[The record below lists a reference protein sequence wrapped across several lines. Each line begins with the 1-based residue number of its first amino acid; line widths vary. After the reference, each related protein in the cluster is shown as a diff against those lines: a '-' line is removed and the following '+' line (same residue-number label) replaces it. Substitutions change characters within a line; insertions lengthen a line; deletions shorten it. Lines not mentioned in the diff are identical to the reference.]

1 MKVVIIG
8 GVAGGASAATRIRRL
23 DEEAEIIIYEKS
35 GYVSYANCGLPY
47 YIGDVITDESQLSV
61 QDAAGLLRR
70 FNIIA
75 KVKHEVINIDPE
87 RKVVKV
93 KNLTNNKEFE
103 QAYDKLVISTGAKP
117 IKPSIPGVDLPEVFA
132 LRNVEDTF
140 AIKEYVNK
148 HNVNSVAII
157 GGGFI
162 GIELAENLANIG
174 KSITIYEMGAQLLSL
189 LDRDMASF
197 VHATLRDHNVQV
209 KLQTEVSEIIKDNNK
224 LLVKTECEQLPFEMV
239 VLAIGVMPDTA
250 LVNNLGINKG
260 IKGSIIVNDKME
272 TEIKDIYAVG
282 DAIQINHYIT
292 GQPTLIPLAGPANKQ
307 GRIAADNIC
316 GLDSHYKG
324 SQGTSIIK
332 LFDKVITAT
341 GLNETTAKRLGYH
354 AEGVVLS
361 PKSKAGYYPGSKAMT
376 MKIVFDK
383 NTHDILGAQI
393 FGMDGVDKRID
404 VIATAI
410 RAKLKA
416 TDLPDL
422 ELAYAP
428 PFSLPK
434 DPVNLAG
441 FVIENVLTGKVNQ
454 VNYQQLI
461 TMPKD
466 GSITFLDVRSEFE
479 YARGYAEGFIN
490 LPVDNLRR
498 RINELPKDKKVIVM
512 CQSGLRSYLATRIL
526 KQNGF
531 DAYNFVGGYTFYNVI
546 NNDKLI
552 AEQSYPC
559 DKEKN

>member
-1 MKVVIIG
+1 MRVVIIG

-47 YIGDVITDESQLSV
+47 YIGDVITDEAKLSV

-70 FNIIA
+70 YNIWA
-75 KVKHEVINIDPE
+75 KVKHEVIKIYPD

-103 QAYDKLVISTGAKP
+103 QTYDKLVIATGAKP
-117 IKPSIPGVDLPEVFA
+117 IKPNIPGVDLPEVFT

-140 AIKEYVNK
+140 AIKQYVNT
-148 HNVNSVAII
+148 HNVNNIAII

-174 KSITIYEMGAQLLSL
+174 KNITIYEMSAQLLSL
-189 LDRDMASF
+189 LDRDMAAL
-197 VHATLRDHNVQV
+197 VHATLREHNVTI
-209 KLQTEVSEIIKDNNK
+209 KLKTEVSAIEKSANQLI
-224 LLVKTECEQLPFEMV
+224 VKTECEVLPFDMV
-239 VLAIGVMPDTA
+239 VLAIGVIPDTT

-260 IKGSIIVNDKME
+260 IKGSIVVNDKME

-282 DAIQINHYIT
+282 DAVQVKHYIT
-292 GQPTLIPLAGPANKQ
+292 GKPTLIPLAGPANKQ

-316 GLDSHYKG
+316 GLDAHYNG

-332 LFDKVITAT
+332 IFDKVITAT
-341 GLNETTAKRLGYH
+341 GLNETMAKRGGYN
-354 AEGVVLS
+354 AESIVLS
-361 PKSKAGYYPGSKAMT
+361 PISKAGYYPGSKAMT
-376 MKIVFDK
+376 MKITFDK
-383 NTHDILGAQI
+383 KSHHILGAQI

-441 FVIENVLTGKVNQ
+441 FIIENVLTGKVNQ
-454 VNYQQLI
+454 VNYQELM
-461 TMPKD
+461 TLPKD
-466 GSITFLDVRSEFE
+466 GSVTFLDVRSEFE
-479 YARGYAEGFIN
+479 FARGSAEAFIN
-490 LPVDNLRR
+490 LPLDNLRR
-498 RINELPKDKKVIVM
+498 KINELPKDKKVIVM

-526 KQNGF
+526 KQHGF
-531 DAYNFVGGYTFYNVI
+531 DAYNFVGGYAFYRAI
-546 NNDKLI
+546 TADKLA
-552 AEQSYPC
+552 AELS
-559 DKEKN
+559 

>member
-1 MKVVIIG
+1 MRVVIIG

-47 YIGDVITDESQLSV
+47 YIGDVITDEAKLSV

-70 FNIIA
+70 YNIWA
-75 KVKHEVINIDPE
+75 KVKHEVIKIYPD

-103 QAYDKLVISTGAKP
+103 QTYDKLVIATGAKP
-117 IKPSIPGVDLPEVFA
+117 IKPNIPGVDLPEVFT
-132 LRNVEDTF
+132 LRNVEDTL
-140 AIKEYVNK
+140 AIKQYVNT
-148 HNVNSVAII
+148 HNVNNIAII

-174 KSITIYEMGAQLLSL
+174 KNITIYEMSAQLLSL
-189 LDRDMASF
+189 LDRDMAAF
-197 VHATLRDHNVQV
+197 VHATLREHNVTI
-209 KLQTEVSEIIKDNNK
+209 KLKTEVSAIEKSANQLI
-224 LLVKTECEQLPFEMV
+224 VKTECEVLPFDMV
-239 VLAIGVMPDTA
+239 VLAIGVIPDTT

-260 IKGSIIVNDKME
+260 IKGSIVVNDKME

-282 DAIQINHYIT
+282 DAVQVKHYIT
-292 GQPTLIPLAGPANKQ
+292 GKPTLIPLAGPANKQ

-316 GLDSHYKG
+316 GLDAHYNG

-332 LFDKVITAT
+332 IFDKVITAT
-341 GLNETTAKRLGYH
+341 GLNETMAKRGGYN
-354 AEGVVLS
+354 AESIVLS
-361 PKSKAGYYPGSKAMT
+361 PISKAGYYPGSKAMT
-376 MKIVFDK
+376 MKITFDK
-383 NTHDILGAQI
+383 KSHHILGAQI

-434 DPVNLAG
+434 DPVNIAG
-441 FVIENVLTGKVNQ
+441 FIIENVLTGKVNQ
-454 VNYQQLI
+454 VNYQELM
-461 TMPKD
+461 TLPKD
-466 GSITFLDVRSEFE
+466 GSVTFLDVRSEFE
-479 YARGYAEGFIN
+479 FARGSAEAFIN
-490 LPVDNLRR
+490 LPLDNLRR
-498 RINELPKDKKVIVM
+498 KINELPKDKKVIVM

-526 KQNGF
+526 KQHGF
-531 DAYNFVGGYTFYNVI
+531 DAYNFVGGYAFYRAI
-546 NNDKLI
+546 TADKLA
-552 AEQSYPC
+552 AELS
-559 DKEKN
+559 

>member
-1 MKVVIIG
+1 MRVVIIG

-47 YIGDVITDESQLSV
+47 YIGDVITDEAKLSV

-70 FNIIA
+70 YNIWA
-75 KVKHEVINIDPE
+75 KVKHEVINIYPD

-103 QAYDKLVISTGAKP
+103 QTYDKLVIATGAKP
-117 IKPSIPGVDLPEVFA
+117 IKPNIPGVDLPEVFT
-132 LRNVEDTF
+132 LRNVEDTL
-140 AIKEYVNK
+140 AIKQYINT
-148 HNVNSVAII
+148 HNVNNIAII

-174 KSITIYEMGAQLLSL
+174 KNITIYEMSAQLLSL
-189 LDRDMASF
+189 LDRDMAAF
-197 VHATLRDHNVQV
+197 VHATLREHNVTI
-209 KLQTEVSEIIKDNNK
+209 KLKTEVSAIEKSANQLI
-224 LLVKTECEQLPFEMV
+224 VKTESEVLPFDMV
-239 VLAIGVMPDTA
+239 VLAIGVIPDTT

-260 IKGSIIVNDKME
+260 IKGSIVVNDKME

-282 DAIQINHYIT
+282 DAVQVKHYIT
-292 GQPTLIPLAGPANKQ
+292 GKPTLIPLAGPANKQ

-316 GLDSHYKG
+316 GLDAHYNG

-332 LFDKVITAT
+332 IFDKVITAT
-341 GLNETTAKRLGYH
+341 GLNETMAKRGGYN
-354 AEGVVLS
+354 AESIVLS
-361 PKSKAGYYPGSKAMT
+361 PISKAGYYPGSKAMT
-376 MKIVFDK
+376 MKITFDK
-383 NTHDILGAQI
+383 KSHHILGAQI

-434 DPVNLAG
+434 DPVNIAG
-441 FVIENVLTGKVNQ
+441 FIIENVLTGKVNQ
-454 VNYQQLI
+454 VNYQELM
-461 TMPKD
+461 TLPKD
-466 GSITFLDVRSEFE
+466 GSVTFLDVRSEFE
-479 YARGYAEGFIN
+479 FARGSAEAFIN
-490 LPVDNLRR
+490 LPLDNLRR
-498 RINELPKDKKVIVM
+498 KINELPKDKKVIVM

-526 KQNGF
+526 KQHGF
-531 DAYNFVGGYTFYNVI
+531 DAYNFVGGYAFYRAI
-546 NNDKLI
+546 TADKLA
-552 AEQSYPC
+552 AELS
-559 DKEKN
+559 

>member
-1 MKVVIIG
+1 MRVVIIG

-47 YIGDVITDESQLSV
+47 YIGDVITDEAKLSV

-70 FNIIA
+70 YNIWA
-75 KVKHEVINIDPE
+75 KVKHEVIKIDPD

-103 QAYDKLVISTGAKP
+103 QTYDKLVIATGAKP
-117 IKPSIPGVDLPEVFA
+117 IKPNIPGVDLPEVFT

-140 AIKEYVNK
+140 AIKQYVNT
-148 HNVNSVAII
+148 HNVNNIAII

-174 KSITIYEMGAQLLSL
+174 KNITIYEMSAQLLSL
-189 LDRDMASF
+189 LDRDMAAF
-197 VHATLRDHNVQV
+197 VHATLREHNVTI
-209 KLQTEVSEIIKDNNK
+209 KLKTEVSAIEKSANQLI
-224 LLVKTECEQLPFEMV
+224 VKTECEVLPFDMV
-239 VLAIGVMPDTA
+239 VLAIGVIPDTT

-260 IKGSIIVNDKME
+260 IKGSIVVNDKME

-282 DAIQINHYIT
+282 DAVQVKHYIT
-292 GQPTLIPLAGPANKQ
+292 GKPTLIPLAGPANKQ

-316 GLDSHYKG
+316 GLDAHYNG

-332 LFDKVITAT
+332 IFDKVITAT
-341 GLNETTAKRLGYH
+341 GLNETMAKRGGYN
-354 AEGVVLS
+354 AESIVLS
-361 PKSKAGYYPGSKAMT
+361 PISKAGYYPGSKAMT
-376 MKIVFDK
+376 MKITFDK
-383 NTHDILGAQI
+383 KSHHILGAQI

-434 DPVNLAG
+434 DPVNIAG
-441 FVIENVLTGKVNQ
+441 FIIENVLTGKVNQ
-454 VNYQQLI
+454 VNYQELM
-461 TMPKD
+461 TLPKD
-466 GSITFLDVRSEFE
+466 GSVTFLDVRSEFE
-479 YARGYAEGFIN
+479 FARGSAEAFIN
-490 LPVDNLRR
+490 LPLDNLRR
-498 RINELPKDKKVIVM
+498 KINELPKDKKVIVM

-526 KQNGF
+526 KQHGF
-531 DAYNFVGGYTFYNVI
+531 DAYNFVGGYAFYRAI
-546 NNDKLI
+546 TADKLA
-552 AEQSYPC
+552 AELS
-559 DKEKN
+559 

>member
-1 MKVVIIG
+1 MRVVIIG

-47 YIGDVITDESQLSV
+47 YIGDVITDEAKLSV

-70 FNIIA
+70 YNIWA
-75 KVKHEVINIDPE
+75 KVKHEVIKIDPD

-103 QAYDKLVISTGAKP
+103 QTYDKLVIATGAKP
-117 IKPSIPGVDLPEVFA
+117 IKPNIPGVDLPEVFT
-132 LRNVEDTF
+132 LRNVEDTL
-140 AIKEYVNK
+140 AIKQYVNT
-148 HNVNSVAII
+148 HNVNNIAII

-174 KSITIYEMGAQLLSL
+174 KNITIYEMSAQLLSL
-189 LDRDMASF
+189 LDRDMAAF
-197 VHATLRDHNVQV
+197 VHATLREHNVTI
-209 KLQTEVSEIIKDNNK
+209 KLKTEVSAIEKSANQLI
-224 LLVKTECEQLPFEMV
+224 VKTESEVLPFDMV
-239 VLAIGVMPDTA
+239 VLAIGVIPDTT

-260 IKGSIIVNDKME
+260 IKGSIVVNDKME

-282 DAIQINHYIT
+282 DAVQVKHYIT
-292 GQPTLIPLAGPANKQ
+292 GKPTLIPLAGPANKQ

-316 GLDSHYKG
+316 GLDAHYNG

-332 LFDKVITAT
+332 IFDKVITAT
-341 GLNETTAKRLGYH
+341 GLNETMAKRGGYN
-354 AEGVVLS
+354 AESIVLS
-361 PKSKAGYYPGSKAMT
+361 PISKAGYYPGSKAMT
-376 MKIVFDK
+376 MKITFDK
-383 NTHDILGAQI
+383 KSHHILGAQI

-434 DPVNLAG
+434 DPVNIAG
-441 FVIENVLTGKVNQ
+441 FIIENVLTGKVNQ
-454 VNYQQLI
+454 VNYQELM
-461 TMPKD
+461 TLPKD
-466 GSITFLDVRSEFE
+466 GSVTFLDVRSEFE
-479 YARGYAEGFIN
+479 FARGSAEAFIN
-490 LPVDNLRR
+490 LPLDNLRR
-498 RINELPKDKKVIVM
+498 KINELPKDKKVIVM

-526 KQNGF
+526 KQHGF
-531 DAYNFVGGYTFYNVI
+531 DAYNFVGGYAFYRAI
-546 NNDKLI
+546 TADKLA
-552 AEQSYPC
+552 AELS
-559 DKEKN
+559 

>member
-1 MKVVIIG
+1 MRVVIIG

-47 YIGDVITDESQLSV
+47 YIGDVITDEAKLSV

-70 FNIIA
+70 YNIWA
-75 KVKHEVINIDPE
+75 KVKHEVIKIYPD

-103 QAYDKLVISTGAKP
+103 QTYDKLVIATGAKP
-117 IKPSIPGVDLPEVFA
+117 IKPNIPGVDLPEVFT

-140 AIKEYVNK
+140 AIKQYVNT
-148 HNVNSVAII
+148 HNVNNIAII

-174 KSITIYEMGAQLLSL
+174 KNITIYEMSAQLLSL
-189 LDRDMASF
+189 LDRDMAAF
-197 VHATLRDHNVQV
+197 VHATLREHNVTI
-209 KLQTEVSEIIKDNNK
+209 KLKTEVSAIEKSANQLI
-224 LLVKTECEQLPFEMV
+224 VKTECEVLPFDMV
-239 VLAIGVMPDTA
+239 VLAIGVIPDTT

-260 IKGSIIVNDKME
+260 IKGSIVVNDKME

-282 DAIQINHYIT
+282 DAVQVKHYIT
-292 GQPTLIPLAGPANKQ
+292 GKPTLIPLAGPANKQ

-316 GLDSHYKG
+316 GLDAHYNG

-332 LFDKVITAT
+332 IFDKVITAT
-341 GLNETTAKRLGYH
+341 GLNETMAKRGGYN
-354 AEGVVLS
+354 AESIVLS
-361 PKSKAGYYPGSKAMT
+361 PISKAGYYPGSKAMT
-376 MKIVFDK
+376 MKITFDK
-383 NTHDILGAQI
+383 KSHHILGAQI

-441 FVIENVLTGKVNQ
+441 FIIENVLTGKVNQ
-454 VNYQQLI
+454 VNYQELM
-461 TMPKD
+461 TLPKD
-466 GSITFLDVRSEFE
+466 GSVTFLDVRSEFE
-479 YARGYAEGFIN
+479 FARGSAEAFIN
-490 LPVDNLRR
+490 LPLDNLRR
-498 RINELPKDKKVIVM
+498 KINELPKDKKVIVM

-526 KQNGF
+526 KQHGF
-531 DAYNFVGGYTFYNVI
+531 DAYNFVGGYAFYRAI
-546 NNDKLI
+546 TADKLA
-552 AEQSYPC
+552 AELS
-559 DKEKN
+559 

>member
-1 MKVVIIG
+1 MRVVIIG

-47 YIGDVITDESQLSV
+47 YIGDVITDEAKLSV

-70 FNIIA
+70 YNIWA
-75 KVKHEVINIDPE
+75 KVKHEVIKIYPD

-103 QAYDKLVISTGAKP
+103 QTYDKLVIATGAKP
-117 IKPSIPGVDLPEVFA
+117 IKPNIPGVDLPEVFT
-132 LRNVEDTF
+132 LRNVEDTL
-140 AIKEYVNK
+140 AIKQYVNT
-148 HNVNSVAII
+148 HNVNNIAII

-174 KSITIYEMGAQLLSL
+174 KNITIYEMSAQLLSL
-189 LDRDMASF
+189 LDRDMAAF
-197 VHATLRDHNVQV
+197 VHATLREHNVTI
-209 KLQTEVSEIIKDNNK
+209 KLKTEVSAIEKSANQLI
-224 LLVKTECEQLPFEMV
+224 VKTESEVLPFDMV
-239 VLAIGVMPDTA
+239 VLAIGVIPDTT

-260 IKGSIIVNDKME
+260 IKGSIVVNDKME

-282 DAIQINHYIT
+282 DAVQVKHYIT
-292 GQPTLIPLAGPANKQ
+292 GKPTLIPLAGPANKQ

-316 GLDSHYKG
+316 GLDAHYNG

-332 LFDKVITAT
+332 IFDKVITAT
-341 GLNETTAKRLGYH
+341 GLNETMAKRGGYN
-354 AEGVVLS
+354 AESIVLS
-361 PKSKAGYYPGSKAMT
+361 PISKAGYYPGSKAMT
-376 MKIVFDK
+376 MKITFDK
-383 NTHDILGAQI
+383 KSHHILGAQI

-434 DPVNLAG
+434 DPVNIAG
-441 FVIENVLTGKVNQ
+441 FIIENVLTGKVNQ
-454 VNYQQLI
+454 VNYQELM
-461 TMPKD
+461 TLPKD
-466 GSITFLDVRSEFE
+466 GSVTFLDVRSEFE
-479 YARGYAEGFIN
+479 FARGSAEAFIN
-490 LPVDNLRR
+490 LPLDNLRR
-498 RINELPKDKKVIVM
+498 KINELPKDKKVIVM

-526 KQNGF
+526 KQHGF
-531 DAYNFVGGYTFYNVI
+531 DAYNFVGGYAFYRAI
-546 NNDKLI
+546 TADKLA
-552 AEQSYPC
+552 AELS
-559 DKEKN
+559 

>member
-1 MKVVIIG
+1 MRVVIIG

-47 YIGDVITDESQLSV
+47 YIGDVITDEAKLSV

-70 FNIIA
+70 YNIWA
-75 KVKHEVINIDPE
+75 KVKHEVIKIYPD

-103 QAYDKLVISTGAKP
+103 QTYDKLVIATGAKP
-117 IKPSIPGVDLPEVFA
+117 IKPNIPGVDLPEVFT
-132 LRNVEDTF
+132 LRNVEDTL
-140 AIKEYVNK
+140 AIKQYVNT
-148 HNVNSVAII
+148 HNVNNIAII

-174 KSITIYEMGAQLLSL
+174 KNITIYEMSAQLLSL
-189 LDRDMASF
+189 LDRDMAAF
-197 VHATLRDHNVQV
+197 VHATLREHNVTI
-209 KLQTEVSEIIKDNNK
+209 KLKTEVSAIEKSANQLI
-224 LLVKTECEQLPFEMV
+224 VKTESEVSPFDMV
-239 VLAIGVMPDTA
+239 VLAIGVIPDTT

-260 IKGSIIVNDKME
+260 IKGSIVVNDKME

-282 DAIQINHYIT
+282 DAVQVKHYIT
-292 GQPTLIPLAGPANKQ
+292 GKPTLIPLAGPANKQ

-316 GLDSHYKG
+316 GLDAHYNG

-332 LFDKVITAT
+332 IFDKVITAT
-341 GLNETTAKRLGYH
+341 GLNETMAKRGGYN
-354 AEGVVLS
+354 AESIVLS
-361 PKSKAGYYPGSKAMT
+361 PISKAGYYPGSKAMT
-376 MKIVFDK
+376 MKITFDK
-383 NTHDILGAQI
+383 KSHHILGAQI

-434 DPVNLAG
+434 DPVNIAG
-441 FVIENVLTGKVNQ
+441 FIIENVLTGKVNQ
-454 VNYQQLI
+454 VNYQELM
-461 TMPKD
+461 TLPKD
-466 GSITFLDVRSEFE
+466 GSVTFLDVRSEFE
-479 YARGYAEGFIN
+479 FARGSAEAFIN
-490 LPVDNLRR
+490 LPLDNLRR
-498 RINELPKDKKVIVM
+498 KINELPKDKKVIVM

-526 KQNGF
+526 KQHGF
-531 DAYNFVGGYTFYNVI
+531 DAYNFVGGYAFYRAI
-546 NNDKLI
+546 TADKLA
-552 AEQSYPC
+552 AELS
-559 DKEKN
+559 

>member
-1 MKVVIIG
+1 MRVVIIG

-47 YIGDVITDESQLSV
+47 YIGDVITDEAKLSV

-70 FNIIA
+70 YNIWA
-75 KVKHEVINIDPE
+75 KVKHEVIKIDPD

-103 QAYDKLVISTGAKP
+103 QTYDKLVIATGAKP
-117 IKPSIPGVDLPEVFA
+117 IKPNIPGVDLPEVFT
-132 LRNVEDTF
+132 LRNVEDTL
-140 AIKEYVNK
+140 AIKQYVNT
-148 HNVNSVAII
+148 HNVNNIAII

-174 KSITIYEMGAQLLSL
+174 KNITIYEMSAQLLSL
-189 LDRDMASF
+189 LDRDMAAF
-197 VHATLRDHNVQV
+197 VHATLREHNVTI
-209 KLQTEVSEIIKDNNK
+209 KLKTEVSAIEKSANQLI
-224 LLVKTECEQLPFEMV
+224 VKTESEVLPFDMV
-239 VLAIGVMPDTA
+239 VLAIGVIPDTT

-260 IKGSIIVNDKME
+260 IKGSIVVNDKME

-282 DAIQINHYIT
+282 DAVQVKHYIT
-292 GQPTLIPLAGPANKQ
+292 GKPTLIPLAGPANKQ

-316 GLDSHYKG
+316 GLDAHYNG

-332 LFDKVITAT
+332 IFDKVITAT
-341 GLNETTAKRLGYH
+341 GLNETMAKRGGYN
-354 AEGVVLS
+354 AESIVLS
-361 PKSKAGYYPGSKAMT
+361 PISKAGYYPGSKAMT
-376 MKIVFDK
+376 MKITFDK
-383 NTHDILGAQI
+383 KSHHILGAQI

-441 FVIENVLTGKVNQ
+441 FIIENVLTGKVNQ
-454 VNYQQLI
+454 VNYQELM
-461 TMPKD
+461 TLPKD
-466 GSITFLDVRSEFE
+466 GSVTFLDVRSEFE
-479 YARGYAEGFIN
+479 FARGSAEAFIN
-490 LPVDNLRR
+490 LPLDNLRR
-498 RINELPKDKKVIVM
+498 KINELPKDKKVIVM

-526 KQNGF
+526 KQHGF
-531 DAYNFVGGYTFYNVI
+531 DAYNFVGGYAFYRAI
-546 NNDKLI
+546 TADKLA
-552 AEQSYPC
+552 AELS
-559 DKEKN
+559 

>member
-1 MKVVIIG
+1 MRVVIIG

-47 YIGDVITDESQLSV
+47 YIGDVITDEAKLSV

-70 FNIIA
+70 YNIWA
-75 KVKHEVINIDPE
+75 KVKHEVIKIYPD

-103 QAYDKLVISTGAKP
+103 QTYDKLVIATGAKP
-117 IKPSIPGVDLPEVFA
+117 IKPNIPGVDLPEVFT
-132 LRNVEDTF
+132 LRNVEDTL
-140 AIKEYVNK
+140 AIKQYVNT
-148 HNVNSVAII
+148 HNVNNIAII

-174 KSITIYEMGAQLLSL
+174 KNITIYEMSAQLLSL
-189 LDRDMASF
+189 LDRDMAAF
-197 VHATLRDHNVQV
+197 VHATLREHNVTI
-209 KLQTEVSEIIKDNNK
+209 KLKTEVSAIEKSANQLI
-224 LLVKTECEQLPFEMV
+224 VKTESEVLPFDMV
-239 VLAIGVMPDTA
+239 VLAIGVIPDTT

-260 IKGSIIVNDKME
+260 IKGSIVVNDKME

-282 DAIQINHYIT
+282 DAVQVKHYIT
-292 GQPTLIPLAGPANKQ
+292 GKPTLIPLAGPANKQ

-316 GLDSHYKG
+316 GLDAHYNG

-332 LFDKVITAT
+332 IFDKVITAT
-341 GLNETTAKRLGYH
+341 GLNETMAKRGGYN
-354 AEGVVLS
+354 AESIVLS
-361 PKSKAGYYPGSKAMT
+361 PISKAGYYPGSKAMT
-376 MKIVFDK
+376 MKITFDK
-383 NTHDILGAQI
+383 KSHHILGAQI

-441 FVIENVLTGKVNQ
+441 YIIENVLTGKVNQ
-454 VNYQQLI
+454 VNYQELM
-461 TMPKD
+461 TLPKD
-466 GSITFLDVRSEFE
+466 GSVTFLDVRSEFE
-479 YARGYAEGFIN
+479 FARGSAEAFIN
-490 LPVDNLRR
+490 LPLDNLRR
-498 RINELPKDKKVIVM
+498 KINELPKDKKVIVM

-526 KQNGF
+526 KQHGF
-531 DAYNFVGGYTFYNVI
+531 DAYNFVGGYAFYRAI
-546 NNDKLI
+546 TADKLA
-552 AEQSYPC
+552 AELS
-559 DKEKN
+559 

>member
-1 MKVVIIG
+1 MRVVIIG

-47 YIGDVITDESQLSV
+47 YIGDVITDEAKLSV

-70 FNIIA
+70 YNIWA
-75 KVKHEVINIDPE
+75 KVKHEVIKIDPD

-103 QAYDKLVISTGAKP
+103 QTYDKLVIATGAKP
-117 IKPSIPGVDLPEVFA
+117 IKPNIPGVDLPEVFT

-140 AIKEYVNK
+140 AIKQYVNT
-148 HNVNSVAII
+148 HNVNNIAII

-174 KSITIYEMGAQLLSL
+174 KNITIYEMSAQLLSL
-189 LDRDMASF
+189 LDRDMAAF
-197 VHATLRDHNVQV
+197 VHATLREHNVTI
-209 KLQTEVSEIIKDNNK
+209 KLKTEVSAIEKSANQLI
-224 LLVKTECEQLPFEMV
+224 VKTECEVLPFDMV
-239 VLAIGVMPDTA
+239 VLAIGVIPDTT

-260 IKGSIIVNDKME
+260 IKGSIVVNDKME

-282 DAIQINHYIT
+282 DAVQVKHYIT
-292 GQPTLIPLAGPANKQ
+292 GKPTLIPLAGPANKQ

-316 GLDSHYKG
+316 GLDAHYNG

-332 LFDKVITAT
+332 IFDKVITAT
-341 GLNETTAKRLGYH
+341 GLNETMAKRGGYN
-354 AEGVVLS
+354 AESIVLS
-361 PKSKAGYYPGSKAMT
+361 PISKAGYYPGSKAMT
-376 MKIVFDK
+376 MKITFDK
-383 NTHDILGAQI
+383 KSHHILGAQI

-441 FVIENVLTGKVNQ
+441 FIIENVLTGKVNQ
-454 VNYQQLI
+454 VNYQELM
-461 TMPKD
+461 TLPKD
-466 GSITFLDVRSEFE
+466 GSVTFLDVRSEFE
-479 YARGYAEGFIN
+479 FARGSAEAFIN
-490 LPVDNLRR
+490 LPLDNLRR
-498 RINELPKDKKVIVM
+498 KINELPKDKKVIVM

-526 KQNGF
+526 KQHGF
-531 DAYNFVGGYTFYNVI
+531 DAYNFVGGYAFYRAI
-546 NNDKLI
+546 TADKLA
-552 AEQSYPC
+552 AELS
-559 DKEKN
+559 

>member
-1 MKVVIIG
+1 MRVVIIG

-47 YIGDVITDESQLSV
+47 YIGDVITDEAKLSV

-70 FNIIA
+70 YNIWA
-75 KVKHEVINIDPE
+75 KVKHEVIKIDPD

-103 QAYDKLVISTGAKP
+103 QTYDKLVIATGAKP
-117 IKPSIPGVDLPEVFA
+117 IKPNIPGVDLPEVFT
-132 LRNVEDTF
+132 LRNVEDTL
-140 AIKEYVNK
+140 AIKQYVNT
-148 HNVNSVAII
+148 HNVNNIAII

-174 KSITIYEMGAQLLSL
+174 KNITIYEMSAQLLSL
-189 LDRDMASF
+189 LDRDMAAF
-197 VHATLRDHNVQV
+197 VHATLREHNVTI
-209 KLQTEVSEIIKDNNK
+209 KLKTEVSAIEKSANQLI
-224 LLVKTECEQLPFEMV
+224 VKTESEVLPFDMV
-239 VLAIGVMPDTA
+239 ILAIGVIPDTT

-260 IKGSIIVNDKME
+260 IKGSIVVNDKME

-282 DAIQINHYIT
+282 DAVQVKHYIT
-292 GQPTLIPLAGPANKQ
+292 GKPTLIPLAGPANKQ

-316 GLDSHYKG
+316 GLDAHYNG

-332 LFDKVITAT
+332 IFDKVITAT
-341 GLNETTAKRLGYH
+341 GLNETMAKRGGYN
-354 AEGVVLS
+354 AESIVLS
-361 PKSKAGYYPGSKAMT
+361 PISKAGYYPGSKAMT
-376 MKIVFDK
+376 MKITFDK
-383 NTHDILGAQI
+383 KSHHILGAQI

-441 FVIENVLTGKVNQ
+441 FIIENVLTGKVNQ
-454 VNYQQLI
+454 VNYQELM
-461 TMPKD
+461 TLPKD
-466 GSITFLDVRSEFE
+466 GSVTFLDVRSEFE
-479 YARGYAEGFIN
+479 FARGSAEAFIN
-490 LPVDNLRR
+490 LPLDNLRR
-498 RINELPKDKKVIVM
+498 KINELPKDKKVIVM

-526 KQNGF
+526 KQHGF
-531 DAYNFVGGYTFYNVI
+531 DAYNFVGGYAFYRAI
-546 NNDKLI
+546 TADKLA
-552 AEQSYPC
+552 AELS
-559 DKEKN
+559 

>member
-1 MKVVIIG
+1 MRVVIIG

-47 YIGDVITDESQLSV
+47 YIGDVITDEAKLSV

-70 FNIIA
+70 YNIWA
-75 KVKHEVINIDPE
+75 KVKHEVIKIDPD

-103 QAYDKLVISTGAKP
+103 QTYDKLVIATGAKP
-117 IKPSIPGVDLPEVFA
+117 IKPNIPGVDLPEVFT
-132 LRNVEDTF
+132 LRNVEDTL
-140 AIKEYVNK
+140 AIKQYVNT
-148 HNVNSVAII
+148 HNVNNIAII

-174 KSITIYEMGAQLLSL
+174 KNITIYEMSAQLLSL
-189 LDRDMASF
+189 LDRDMAAF
-197 VHATLRDHNVQV
+197 VHATLREHNVTI
-209 KLQTEVSEIIKDNNK
+209 KLKTEVSAIEKSANQLI
-224 LLVKTECEQLPFEMV
+224 VKTECEVLPFDMV
-239 VLAIGVMPDTA
+239 VLAIGVIPDTT

-260 IKGSIIVNDKME
+260 IKGSIVVNDKME

-282 DAIQINHYIT
+282 DAVQVKHYIT
-292 GQPTLIPLAGPANKQ
+292 GKPTLIPLAGPANKQ

-316 GLDSHYKG
+316 GLDAHYNG

-332 LFDKVITAT
+332 IFDKVITAT
-341 GLNETTAKRLGYH
+341 GLNETMAKRGGYN
-354 AEGVVLS
+354 AESIVLS
-361 PKSKAGYYPGSKAMT
+361 PISKAGYYPGSKAMT
-376 MKIVFDK
+376 MKITFDK
-383 NTHDILGAQI
+383 KSHHILGAQI

-441 FVIENVLTGKVNQ
+441 FIIENVLTGKVNQ
-454 VNYQQLI
+454 VNYQELM
-461 TMPKD
+461 TLPKD
-466 GSITFLDVRSEFE
+466 GSVTFLDVRSEFE
-479 YARGYAEGFIN
+479 FARGSAEAFIN
-490 LPVDNLRR
+490 LPLDNLRR
-498 RINELPKDKKVIVM
+498 KINELPKDKKVIVM

-526 KQNGF
+526 KQHGF
-531 DAYNFVGGYTFYNVI
+531 DAYNFVGGYAFYRAI
-546 NNDKLI
+546 TADKLA
-552 AEQSYPC
+552 AELS
-559 DKEKN
+559 

>member
-1 MKVVIIG
+1 
-8 GVAGGASAATRIRRL
+8 
-23 DEEAEIIIYEKS
+23 
-35 GYVSYANCGLPY
+35 
-47 YIGDVITDESQLSV
+47 
-61 QDAAGLLRR
+61 
-70 FNIIA
+70 
-75 KVKHEVINIDPE
+75 
-87 RKVVKV
+87 
-93 KNLTNNKEFE
+93 
-103 QAYDKLVISTGAKP
+103 
-117 IKPSIPGVDLPEVFA
+117 
-132 LRNVEDTF
+132 
-140 AIKEYVNK
+140 
-148 HNVNSVAII
+148 
-157 GGGFI
+157 
-162 GIELAENLANIG
+162 
-174 KSITIYEMGAQLLSL
+174 
-189 LDRDMASF
+189 
-197 VHATLRDHNVQV
+197 
-209 KLQTEVSEIIKDNNK
+209 
-224 LLVKTECEQLPFEMV
+224 MV
-239 VLAIGVMPDTA
+239 VLAIGVMPDTS

-282 DAIQINHYIT
+282 DAVQINHYIT

-466 GSITFLDVRSEFE
+466 GSITLLDVRSEFE
-479 YARGYAEGFIN
+479 YAKGYAEGFIN

-526 KQNGF
+526 KQNEF